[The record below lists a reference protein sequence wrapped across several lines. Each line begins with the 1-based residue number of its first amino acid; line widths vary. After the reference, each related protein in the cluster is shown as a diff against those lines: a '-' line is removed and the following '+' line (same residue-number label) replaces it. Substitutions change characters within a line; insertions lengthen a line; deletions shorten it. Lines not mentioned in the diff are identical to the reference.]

1 LRPPDPHERERWV
14 ALKPHLERL
23 LDLPGVER
31 ARYIADLRAGEPEL
45 ADALDRRLAAHRAAE
60 QHGFLDH
67 GPDAPADLLTI
78 AGQIVGP
85 YTLIEP
91 IGYGGM
97 GSVWLARRS
106 DGRFERNVALKF
118 LNPALVGLGNTR
130 RFVREGNLLAQL
142 THPNIAQLLDA
153 GVTPGGQPYLVL
165 EHVAGRP
172 IDAYCDE
179 RSRDIAGR
187 IALFIDVLAAVA
199 HAHTH
204 LIVHRD
210 LKPGNVF
217 VADTGEVKLLDFGV
231 ATLLASPDRPTAPTL
246 LTQVGA
252 AAMTPQ
258 YAAPEQITGGP
269 VSTAT
274 DVYALGVL
282 LYLLLSGRHPAG
294 DAIDAPISLVRAVME
309 TEPRRPSDAAGGNVD
324 SGTIARCRSTTPER
338 LRRNLRGDLDT
349 IVLKAIKKAPAERYA
364 SVTELADDLQRY
376 LRHEP
381 IRALADSFAYRARR
395 FVQRNRALV
404 ALGTVAATAI
414 IAGIA
419 GVLVQSR
426 TAREQR
432 DFALRQLAQSEA
444 QGDLDSFLLT
454 GAAPAG
460 TTFTVNELLAQAEAI
475 VARQPDNP
483 ELKVSQLI
491 SIGRQ
496 YWTQDENKRALEV
509 LESAYQQSLPLAD
522 VATRAKAACALASAL
537 ARGVDLPRAERLI
550 ERGLAELPDTPL
562 AALDRMYCLMRGSE
576 VAQEQGMVARAVEL
590 AEAASRE
597 NENAPFRS
605 AVQDYGVSSRLAEVY
620 RAAGKLVEANT
631 AFAQAADDL
640 ATLGRDRT
648 SMAGTLLNNWGLSLT
663 LMGRPVEAAPLFR
676 RAIELSRVDATD
688 EAVSPMLLANQSRA
702 LRDTG
707 HFEEA
712 KAHIESAYARAVA
725 AGHEVVVNQSL
736 LIRASIYR
744 EMGDHGRS
752 QQTLDEL
759 EPRLRAVLPPLHV
772 AFGSLLVERAYLAQA
787 RGENA
792 DARVQAD
799 AGVELLREV
808 LRATGEGTNYL
819 PYVLLCRAR
828 IAVENGNPDRA
839 MADAREVLELLDAS
853 QPNAKSIWAAR
864 AHYVLARALRDV
876 GRAADSTAE
885 ARLAIDHFTSAG
897 GTEAPGIAAARELV
911 AVESPTSSGHPASP
925 AT

>member
-1 LRPPDPHERERWV
+1 MRPPDQGERERWT

-31 ARYIADLRAGEPEL
+31 TGYVAELRAGEPGL
-45 ADALDRRLAAHRAAE
+45 ADELDRRLAAHHAAE

-179 RSRDIAGR
+179 RSRDIAAR
-187 IALFIDVLAAVA
+187 IALFVDVLAAVA

-282 LYLLLSGRHPAG
+282 LYVLLSGRHPAG
-294 DAIDAPISLVRAVME
+294 DAVDAPISLVRAVME
-309 TEPRRPSDAAGGNVD
+309 TDPRRPSDAASGN
-324 SGTIARCRSTTPER
+324 GENETIASRRSTTPER
-338 LRRNLRGDLDT
+338 LRRDLRGDLDT

-364 SVTELADDLQRY
+364 SITEFADDLRRY

-381 IRALADSFAYRARR
+381 IRARADSFAYRARR
-395 FVQRNRALV
+395 FVRRNRAVV
-404 ALGTVAATAI
+404 ALGTIAACAVV
-414 IAGIA
+414 AGIV

-460 TTFTVNELLAQAEAI
+460 TTFTVNELLEQAETI
-475 VARQPDNP
+475 VARQTDNP

-509 LESAYQQSLPLAD
+509 LESAYVQSRKLVDPS
-522 VATRAKAACALASAL
+522 TRAKAACALASAL
-537 ARGVDLPRAERLI
+537 GRGVDLPRAERLI
-550 ERGLAELPDTPL
+550 QHGLDELPATPL
-562 AALDRMYCLMRGSE
+562 AGLDRMFCLMRGSE
-576 VAQEQGMVARAVEL
+576 VAQEQGMVSRAVEL
-590 AEAASRE
+590 AEAAARE
-597 NENAPFRS
+597 NEKAPFKS

-631 AFAQAADDL
+631 AFAHAADDL
-640 ATLGRDRT
+640 SELGRDRT
-648 SMAGTLLNNWGLSLT
+648 SMAGTLLNNWGLSLS
-663 LMGRPVEAAPLFR
+663 LMGRPLEAVPLFR
-676 RAIELSRVDATD
+676 RAIELSRADASD
-688 EAVSPMLLANQSRA
+688 EAVSPMLLANQARA

-707 HFEEA
+707 AFDEA
-712 KAHIESAYARAVA
+712 KAHIESAHARAVA

-736 LIRASIYR
+736 LIRGSIYR
-744 EMGDHGRS
+744 EMGDYAQS
-752 QQTLDEL
+752 QQMFDEI

-772 AFGSLLVERAYLAQA
+772 AFGSLLAERALLAQE
-787 RGENA
+787 RGESA
-792 DARVQAD
+792 DAQAKAD
-799 AGVELLREV
+799 AGVELLRET
-808 LRATGEGTNYL
+808 LRTSGEGTNYL
-819 PYVLLCRAR
+819 PHVLLSRAR
-828 IAVENGNPDRA
+828 ISVENGKA
-839 MADAREVLELLDAS
+839 GQALADAREVLELLDS
-853 QPNAKSIWAAR
+853 TQPNVESMWAAR
-864 AHYVLARALRDV
+864 AHYVLALALRDL
-876 GRAADSTAE
+876 GRAAESAKE
-885 ARLAIDHFTSAG
+885 AQLAVDHFTSAT
-897 GTEAPGIAAARELV
+897 GTANPGFAAARELL
-911 AVESPTSSGHPASP
+911 AAETGSP
-925 AT
+925 AENHPPPP